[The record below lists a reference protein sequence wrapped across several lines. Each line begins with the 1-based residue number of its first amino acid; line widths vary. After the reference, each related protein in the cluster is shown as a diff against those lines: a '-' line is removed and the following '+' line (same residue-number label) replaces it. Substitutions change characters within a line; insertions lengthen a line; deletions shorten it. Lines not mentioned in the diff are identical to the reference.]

1 MERIWPFRHVGL
13 KALSVALATLLWMVV
28 AGEEVAERGLRV
40 PLELQQ
46 FPESLEIVG
55 ELPTVVDVRVR
66 GASGT
71 VARLSPGD
79 IIAVLDLR
87 SARAGRRLYQMTPE
101 QVRTPFGVQ
110 VLQVTP
116 PTVVMMFEDAATRE
130 VAVSASYEGEPA
142 PGYIVGRVTANPKA
156 VAVRGPASA
165 VKQATEAITEPV
177 SIAGARETVTETVNV
192 GLLDPSLRLINPRPV
207 TVSVEVQPGPR
218 ERLVSGV
225 PVHLRNLRQGLRA
238 NAVPAVVNVVLR
250 GTRDALARVEQDDI
264 DAYVDLAGLGAGE
277 YSLTVQTDAADRAG
291 VARVDP
297 ASVQVRIQQ

>member
-1 MERIWPFRHVGL
+1 VERIWPFRHVGL

-46 FPESLEIVG
+46 FPGSLEIVG